1 MLYHQTKDILRVKN
15 FLGHKRIE
23 NTLLYIQLA
32 EALFKDMPNEFVTRV
47 AKTVKEVRALIEA
60 GFEKVDEF
68 DGVHIYR
75 KRK

>member
-1 MLYHQTKDILRVKN
+1 MLYHQTKDILYVKN

-23 NTLLYIQLA
+23 NTLPYIRLA
-32 EALFKDMPNEFVTRV
+32 DALFKDTPDEFITRV
-47 AKTVKEVRALIEA
+47 AKTVKGARALIEV

-68 DGVHIYR
+68 DGIHIYR